1 MRIGLINVAVVT
13 EGTSIAENVNLQFT
27 DTRISSITKEDLSTT
42 EGDVSINGTGRLPI
56 PGSINAHTYL
66 AETLSEAK
74 WCREQKGVTSVEHLD
89 RGGAL
94 SAPTLAGHC
103 VYVYVNSDDM
113 CLLADKKVRVVY
125 CPESNVKLA
134 SENSPVSMMLEN
146 TVTIAL

>member
-1 MRIGLINVAVVT
+1 MRIVLINVAVVT
-13 EGTSIAENVNLQFT
+13 EGTSIAENMNLQFT

-42 EGDVSINGTGRLPI
+42 GGDVSINGTGRLPI
-56 PGSINAHTYL
+56 PGLINAHTCR

-89 RGGAL
+89 RRGAL

-103 VYVYVNSDDM
+103 VYVNSDDM
-113 CLLADKKVRVVY
+113 CLLADKKVRVVC